1 MKMKIDEL
9 NAVGAIFTLI
19 IGSGMYFQDVHNQ
32 KKQII
37 ELQQNYHEAK
47 KIVVELDT
55 SSKEMQSTMSDII
68 RAYDVMRD
76 DLSEVQTLV
85 KIKDSLRGYS
95 IEEKAIGL
103 AIAWTESTWN
113 FNANHKSDAEGI
125 CGVIPDFW
133 QEYLNAKNID
143 VNSVAACIEIYKFY
157 KDENNG
163 SKTKAIKEYK
173 GIENNIHL
181 IEKTL
186 VIRDKIL
193 KILKESR

>member
-1 MKMKIDEL
+1 MKIDEL

-19 IGSGMYFQDVHNQ
+19 VGAGVYFKDIQVQN
-32 KKQII
+32 KKIQ
-37 ELQQNYHEAK
+37 ELQTEYYEAK
-47 KIVVELDT
+47 KIVVELDIN
-55 SSKEMQSTMSDII
+55 SKEMQSTMSDII

-76 DLSEVQTLV
+76 DLQEVQTLI
-85 KIKDSLRGYS
+85 KIKDNLRGYS

-113 FNANHKSDAEGI
+113 FNADHKSDAEGI
-125 CGVIPDFW
+125 CGVIPDYW
-133 QEYLNAKNID
+133 EDYLASKNID

-157 KDENNG
+157 KEENKG
-163 SKTKAIKEYK
+163 SKEKAIKEYK

-186 VIRDKIL
+186 QIRDKIL

>member
-1 MKMKIDEL
+1 MKIDEL

-19 IGSGMYFQDVHNQ
+19 VGAGMYFQDIHIQN
-32 KKQII
+32 KKIQ
-37 ELQQNYHEAK
+37 ELEKDYKVAK

-55 SSKEMQSTMSDII
+55 TTKEMQSTMSDII

-76 DLSEVQTLV
+76 DMQDVQTLL
-85 KIKDSLRGYS
+85 KIKDNLRGYS

-113 FNANHKSDAEGI
+113 FNADHKSDAEGI
-125 CGVIPDFW
+125 CGVIRDYW
-133 QEYLNAKNID
+133 QNYLASKNID

-157 KDENNG
+157 KEENKG
-163 SKTKAIKEYK
+163 SKEKAIKEYK

-186 VIRDKIL
+186 KIRDKIL

>member
-1 MKMKIDEL
+1 MKIDEL

-19 IGSGMYFQDVHNQ
+19 VGAGMYFQDIHIQN
-32 KKQII
+32 KKIQ
-37 ELQQNYHEAK
+37 ELEKDYKVAK

-55 SSKEMQSTMSDII
+55 TTKEMQSTMSDII

-76 DLSEVQTLV
+76 DMQDVQTLL
-85 KIKDSLRGYS
+85 KIKDNLRGYS

-113 FNANHKSDAEGI
+113 FNADHKSDAEGI
-125 CGVIPDFW
+125 CGVIPDYW
-133 QEYLNAKNID
+133 QNYLASKNID

-157 KDENNG
+157 KEENKG
-163 SKTKAIKEYK
+163 SKEKAIKEYK

-186 VIRDKIL
+186 KIRDKIL

>member
-1 MKMKIDEL
+1 MKIDEL

-19 IGSGMYFQDVHNQ
+19 VCSGMYFQDIQLQN
-32 KKQII
+32 KKIQ
-37 ELQQNYHEAK
+37 ELEKDYKVAK
-47 KIVVELDT
+47 KIVVELDST
-55 SSKEMQSTMSDII
+55 TKEMDNKVKSLTE
-68 RAYDVMRD
+68 AYQAMQIDVK
-76 DLSEVQTLV
+76 EVQTLI
-85 KIKDSLRGYS
+85 KIKDNLRGYS

-113 FNANHKSDAEGI
+113 FDANHKSDAEGI

-133 QEYLNAKNID
+133 QDYLASKNID

-157 KDENNG
+157 KEENKG
-163 SKTKAIKEYK
+163 SKEKAIKDYK

>member
-1 MKMKIDEL
+1 MKIDEL

-19 IGSGMYFQDVHNQ
+19 IGSGMYFKDVHVQ

-37 ELQQNYHEAK
+37 ELKENYHEAK
-47 KIVVELDT
+47 KIVVELDST
-55 SSKEMQSTMSDII
+55 TRELQSSMSDII

-76 DLSEVQTLV
+76 DLEEVQTLI
-85 KIKDSLRGYS
+85 KIKDSLRGYN

-113 FNANHKSDAEGI
+113 FNANHKSAAEGI

-133 QEYLNAKNID
+133 EDYLTSKNID
-143 VNSVAACIEIYKFY
+143 INSVAACIEIYKFY

-173 GIENNIHL
+173 GIENNVHL

-193 KILKESR
+193 KILKESK

>member
-1 MKMKIDEL
+1 MKIDEL

-19 IGSGMYFQDVHNQ
+19 IGAGIYFQDVH
-32 KKQII
+32 KQNIRI
-37 ELQQNYHEAK
+37 AELENDYKIAK

-55 SSKEMQSTMSDII
+55 ETKNVNTKLYEVYN
-68 RAYDVMRD
+68 AYESLRD
-76 DLSEVQTLV
+76 DLQEVQTLI
-85 KIKDSLRGYS
+85 KIKDNLRGYT

-113 FNANHKSDAEGI
+113 FDANHKSDAEGI

-133 QEYLNAKNID
+133 QDYLRDKNID
-143 VNSVAACIEIYKFY
+143 INSVAACIEIYKFY
-157 KDENNG
+157 KSENKG
-163 SKTKAIKEYK
+163 SKEKAIKEYK

-186 VIRDKIL
+186 LIRDKIL
-193 KILKESR
+193 KILKETK

>member
-1 MKMKIDEL
+1 MGLSPFQKLLKRHWL
-9 NAVGAIFTLI
+9 CTFLQNTL
-19 IGSGMYFQDVHNQ
+19 
-32 KKQII
+32 
-37 ELQQNYHEAK
+37 
-47 KIVVELDT
+47 ELDGT
-55 SSKEMQSTMSDII
+55 TKEMQSTMSEILS
-68 RAYDVMRD
+68 AYDIMKD
-76 DLSEVQTLV
+76 DMQDVKTLL
-85 KIKDSLRGYS
+85 KIKDNLRGYS

-113 FNANHKSDAEGI
+113 FDANHKSDAEGI
-125 CGVIPDFW
+125 CGVIPEFW
-133 QEYLNAKNID
+133 EDYLKSKNID

-157 KDENNG
+157 KDENRG

-186 VIRDKIL
+186 SIRDKIL

>member
-1 MKMKIDEL
+1 MKIDEL

-19 IGSGMYFQDVHNQ
+19 VVGGMYLHDIHAQN
-32 KKQII
+32 KKIQ
-37 ELQQNYHEAK
+37 ELEKDYNVAK
-47 KIVVELDT
+47 KIVVELD
-55 SSKEMQSTMSDII
+55 KEHKETQLIVSDLA

-76 DLSEVQTLV
+76 DMQEVQTLL
-85 KIKDSLRGYS
+85 KIKDNLRGYS

-125 CGVIPDFW
+125 CGVIPEFW
-133 QEYLNAKNID
+133 EDYLAEKNID

-157 KDENNG
+157 KEENKG

-173 GIENNIHL
+173 GIENNIYL

-186 VIRDKIL
+186 KIRDKIL
-193 KILKESR
+193 KILQENR

>member
-1 MKMKIDEL
+1 MKIDEL

-19 IGSGMYFQDVHNQ
+19 VGAGMYFQDIQIQN
-32 KKQII
+32 KKIQ
-37 ELQQNYHEAK
+37 ELEKDYRVAK
-47 KIVVELDT
+47 KIVVELDGT
-55 SSKEMQSTMSDII
+55 TKELQSSMSDII

-76 DLSEVQTLV
+76 DLQEVQTLI
-85 KIKDSLRGYS
+85 KIKDNLRGYS

-113 FNANHKSDAEGI
+113 FNVNHKSDAEGI

-133 QEYLNAKNID
+133 EEYLNARGID

-157 KDENNG
+157 KEENKG
-163 SKTKAIKEYK
+163 SKEKAIKEYK

>member
-1 MKMKIDEL
+1 MKIDEL

-19 IGSGMYFQDVHNQ
+19 IGSGMYFQDVQLQ
-32 KKQII
+32 KKKIQ
-37 ELQQNYHEAK
+37 ELENDYKVAK
-47 KIVVELDT
+47 KIVIELDST
-55 SSKEMQSTMSDII
+55 TKEMQSTMSDII

-76 DLSEVQTLV
+76 DMQDVQTLL
-85 KIKDSLRGYS
+85 KIKDNLRGYS

-133 QEYLNAKNID
+133 QEYLNAKGID

-157 KDENNG
+157 KEENKG
-163 SKTKAIKEYK
+163 SKEKAIKEYK

-181 IEKTL
+181 IERTL
-186 VIRDKIL
+186 QIRDKIL
-193 KILKESR
+193 KILKESK

>member
-1 MKMKIDEL
+1 MKIDEL

-19 IGSGMYFQDVHNQ
+19 IGSGMYFQDVHTQ

-47 KIVVELDT
+47 KIVVELDGT
-55 SSKEMQSTMSDII
+55 TKEMQSTMSDII

>member
-1 MKMKIDEL
+1 MKIDEL

-19 IGSGMYFQDVHNQ
+19 VGAGVYFKDIQVQN
-32 KKQII
+32 KKIQ
-37 ELQQNYHEAK
+37 ELQTNYHEAK

-113 FNANHKSDAEGI
+113 FDANHKSSAEGI

-133 QEYLNAKNID
+133 QDYLASKNID
-143 VNSVAACIEIYKFY
+143 VNSVGACIEIYKFY
-157 KDENNG
+157 KEENRG
-163 SKTKAIKEYK
+163 SKEKAIKEYK
-173 GIENNIHL
+173 GIENNIYL
-181 IEKTL
+181 IERTL
-186 VIRDKIL
+186 MIRDKIL
-193 KILKESR
+193 KILKESK